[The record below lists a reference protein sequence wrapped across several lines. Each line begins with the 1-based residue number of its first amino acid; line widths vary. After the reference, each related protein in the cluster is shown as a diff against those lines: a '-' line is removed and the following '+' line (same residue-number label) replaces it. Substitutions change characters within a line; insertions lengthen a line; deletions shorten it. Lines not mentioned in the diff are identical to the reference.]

1 MLSQKDAFDLKDD
14 RKPLTCVLGCTTD
27 WQGTLLSSQDKNYI
41 KVSVA
46 WG

>member
-14 RKPLTCVLGCTTD
+14 RKPLTSVLGCTTN
-27 WQGTLLSSQDKNYI
+27 WQGILLSSQYKNYI
-41 KVSVA
+41 RVTVV